1 MLLNNRPALN
11 KVKRSLPGV
20 GLAAIAVVCLIVAL
34 LLLWS
39 GIRSSQDQIRATQN
53 PDGQNNLV
61 QLISSIDLNHHR
73 FLRASSQFVNGSGL
87 VTRDET
93 RWRLQHYATRFAELR
108 PHLELID
115 SETEKLSS
123 ADDIALARNQRVSFT
138 LKQLLRDGEATLN
151 YVDTLINWL
160 TPGDSDGYNNIL
172 SIMDLLGDDITA
184 LEMAAQQR
192 RQLLDEKALENK
204 ALLAGKL
211 ANARLSMGLGL
222 LMLFTLGFLFVRHRH
237 IAAKSLRQSNEKLH
251 SQIEASKKL
260 TEELQY
266 RATHDALSGL
276 CNRSGF
282 TAQLQD
288 TLDTK
293 YGSHGVCFIDLDM
306 FKIVND
312 TSGHAA
318 GDQLI
323 IEVAELIR
331 AEAPEGSLVA
341 RFGGDEFLVLVNG
354 CDKSEFELAM
364 QRCCDALRA
373 LTFQFEGRK
382 FSISGSFGALH
393 FDAAAHDIDTL
404 MSIVDSAC
412 YEAKNEGGGRIIF
425 RSGISDVE
433 ELRRDDHIWVN
444 RIQSA
449 LENDQFCLY
458 YQPIARIDK
467 ANGKPVH
474 SWELLIRMI
483 DEKGEVTAPGKFLDI
498 AEQYAL
504 APRIDSWV
512 INKTFAWLAEKGGR
526 VDEVDCININLS
538 GRSIGN
544 SDLLELIR
552 QHAADFEGD
561 LSIICFEITETAIVG
576 NNAREFLLNLK
587 ALGFKI
593 ALDDFGSGF
602 SSFGYLE
609 SLPVDYIKIDGIF
622 VRDIDSNPTHQ
633 EFVKA
638 INAVGKAMEKLTVAE
653 FVENGESLTILRE
666 LGVDFAQGY
675 HLARPLPL
683 PESAAGYIDNEIK
696 KAA

>member
-1 MLLNNRPALN
+1 
-11 KVKRSLPGV
+11 
-20 GLAAIAVVCLIVAL
+20 
-34 LLLWS
+34 
-39 GIRSSQDQIRATQN
+39 
-53 PDGQNNLV
+53 
-61 QLISSIDLNHHR
+61 
-73 FLRASSQFVNGSGL
+73 
-87 VTRDET
+87 
-93 RWRLQHYATRFAELR
+93 
-108 PHLELID
+108 
-115 SETEKLSS
+115 
-123 ADDIALARNQRVSFT
+123 
-138 LKQLLRDGEATLN
+138 
-151 YVDTLINWL
+151 
-160 TPGDSDGYNNIL
+160 
-172 SIMDLLGDDITA
+172 
-184 LEMAAQQR
+184 
-192 RQLLDEKALENK
+192 
-204 ALLAGKL
+204 LAGKL

-276 CNRSGF
+276 CNRSG
-282 TAQLQD
+282 
-288 TLDTK
+288 
-293 YGSHGVCFIDLDM
+293 
-306 FKIVND
+306 VND

-483 DEKGEVTAPGKFLDI
+483 DEKGEVTAPD
-498 AEQYAL
+498 
-504 APRIDSWV
+504 
-512 INKTFAWLAEKGGR
+512 
-526 VDEVDCININLS
+526 
-538 GRSIGN
+538 
-544 SDLLELIR
+544 
-552 QHAADFEGD
+552 
-561 LSIICFEITETAIVG
+561 
-576 NNAREFLLNLK
+576 
-587 ALGFKI
+587 
-593 ALDDFGSGF
+593 
-602 SSFGYLE
+602 
-609 SLPVDYIKIDGIF
+609 
-622 VRDIDSNPTHQ
+622 
-633 EFVKA
+633 
-638 INAVGKAMEKLTVAE
+638 
-653 FVENGESLTILRE
+653 
-666 LGVDFAQGY
+666 
-675 HLARPLPL
+675 
-683 PESAAGYIDNEIK
+683 
-696 KAA
+696 